1 MVRIPT
7 SDGGAPRS
15 HSRFSLSEA
24 RDRIGDAGVLRGRQA
39 RTIGSPPTI
48 ALIGDLAHG
57 VLLLGAGNP
66 HPAGISGPGRVVALD
81 WPQGSLLWRTRS
93 GAPRHDGRRCPIGW
107 RCVGHYESFFTASA
121 GASAA
126 ILGLLV
132 VAVSVVNADDANPTT
147 RELRTV
153 LAGSAFVV
161 LVDIFF
167 VSIVALTGGS
177 VVFGLS
183 SLAMATVGLLATRR
197 LIPRAKRAG
206 NFSRG
211 FRARRLNIAFAS
223 ISVVGYS
230 AQLGLAVALLAN
242 TRSAALQRALVLVL
256 VVFYGSALG
265 RAWEVTGITRR
276 E

>member
-1 MVRIPT
+1 MV
-7 SDGGAPRS
+7 
-15 HSRFSLSEA
+15 
-24 RDRIGDAGVLRGRQA
+24 GR
-39 RTIGSPPTI
+39 
-48 ALIGDLAHG
+48 
-57 VLLLGAGNP
+57 
-66 HPAGISGPGRVVALD
+66 
-81 WPQGSLLWRTRS
+81 
-93 GAPRHDGRRCPIGW
+93 
-107 RCVGHYESFFTASA
+107 YENFFIASA

-132 VAVSVVNADDANPTT
+132 VAVSVVNADDEDPTT

-183 SLAMATVGLLATRR
+183 SIAMAAVGLLATRR

-206 NFSRG
+206 NFSRSA
-211 FRARRLNIAFAS
+211 RSRRLNIAFAV

-230 AQLGLAVALLAN
+230 VQLGLAVALLTN
-242 TRSAALQRALVLVL
+242 TQSVALQRALVLVI
-256 VVFYGSALG
+256 VAFYGSALG

-276 E
+276 A

>member
-1 MVRIPT
+1 M
-7 SDGGAPRS
+7 
-15 HSRFSLSEA
+15 
-24 RDRIGDAGVLRGRQA
+24 
-39 RTIGSPPTI
+39 
-48 ALIGDLAHG
+48 
-57 VLLLGAGNP
+57 
-66 HPAGISGPGRVVALD
+66 
-81 WPQGSLLWRTRS
+81 
-93 GAPRHDGRRCPIGW
+93 
-107 RCVGHYESFFTASA
+107 VGHYVNFFIASA

-183 SLAMATVGLLATRR
+183 SLAMAVVGLVATTQ

-206 NFSRG
+206 NFSRES
-211 FRARRLNIAFAS
+211 RTRTLNIVFAS
-223 ISVVGYS
+223 FSVGGYS
-230 AQLGLAVALLAN
+230 VQLGLAAALLAN
-242 TRSAALQRALVLVL
+242 TQSAALQHALVLVIVAL
-256 VVFYGSALG
+256 YCSALG
-265 RAWEVTGITRR
+265 RAWVVTGITRR
-276 E
+276 G